1 MTPREVI
8 PLGWTQYLRAGPLTW
23 GLDLATT
30 EKAKSNPSSLVVME
44 KWQGL
49 FIERLVLAWKT
60 ADDQVTLQILAL
72 MFDDVAATNR
82 KFRSGAID
90 ATNETFFAQ
99 MVRREFRKYCAI
111 YLIKGGEKLVHKSQE
126 FDAKTLLGSMFV
138 NAHTDGKIAT
148 PGASWIKDDRRL
160 VKRNKGKFEADLG
173 REGQHG
179 DTFDGGKLALYC
191 QLKAGGR
198 SEAAGAPVS
207 EGATAPQGSPG
218 RTLKNPYANLHE
230 TGAAKINL

>member
-1 MTPREVI
+1 MTPRDVI
-8 PLGWTQYLRAGPLTW
+8 PVGWTQYLRAGSLTW

-30 EKAKSNPSSLVVME
+30 EKAKSNPSSLVVTE
-44 KWQGL
+44 KWGGL

-60 ADDQVTLQILAL
+60 ADEQVTLKILEL
-72 MFDDVAATNR
+72 MFDDVAATSR

-99 MVRREFRKYCAI
+99 TVKKTFRNFCAI
-111 YLIKGGEKLVHKSQE
+111 YLVKGGEKLEHRGQE
-126 FDAKTLLGSMFV
+126 FDAKTLLGSLFV
-138 NAHTDGKIAT
+138 NAHTDNKIAT

-173 REGQHG
+173 KEGQHG

-198 SEAAGAPVS
+198 AEADAAAVS
-207 EGATAPQGSPG
+207 EGISTPQSAT
-218 RTLKNPYANLHE
+218 RKLLNPFAHLHE
-230 TGAAKINL
+230 SGSSKINF